1 MENTENQEAEPQIEQ
16 ISEPEILAEEKEAP
30 QNSPTSTERKSQLES
45 KLRLITLTAVTVVL
59 LSNLTLIYNLWTKR
73 SDLSEIFT
81 SFSPVNTAIICSVI
95 SVVTVLLCASYV
107 NRSIR
112 RQNISLNR
120 FLSEISQGDFR
131 ADHVNEALH
140 SMMAGTAAQNML
152 GSLNRITREMREHSD
167 ELLDS
172 MGSSLDIIAS
182 TDQNLKEQ
190 LCKTEDVAA
199 ATASMDD
206 NIRQVTEFARST
218 LNEVKIAEKNSDTC
232 RCTMQDNITTTH
244 ALADRLKASSVA
256 VANISEMGDQINT
269 IVSTIAD
276 IADQTNL
283 LALNASIE
291 AARSGEYGRGFAV
304 VADEVRELAKKTAV
318 STQQVTSTISTLSEA
333 VDKTVKVMAL
343 CEGEMKN
350 SVDQSS
356 RANSSIEEIMGTI
369 ATISDMSEQ
378 IVEFC
383 QRQSAQ
389 TSDVKQSISDINS
402 LAETGSTYLNQ
413 LNEGISGIKELSV
426 RQRDYLSSF
435 KTE

>member
-318 STQQVTSTISTLSEA
+318 STQQVTSTISALSEA